1 MTLIDCW
8 SHAPVPGVARRLLLV
23 VLAALASVVAASPA
37 GAAGHKAHTAKPKT
51 KPNAG
56 IVDIYTTLGYEDG
69 AAAGTGMILT
79 RTGEVLTNNHVIQGA
94 THFRVV
100 DVTTHRS
107 YAANVVGYSVARDV
121 AVLQLVDASGLRTI
135 PLGNSGL
142 AHVGQAVVAR
152 GNALGRGGAPRVVA
166 GKVTALH
173 RQITATDGGG
183 GFSELL
189 SDLIET
195 NAHVVPGDSGGPLEN
210 AVGRAIGMVT
220 AGSTGRAVGTR
231 GYAIP
236 INRALALARQ
246 IVAGKASALV
256 HLGDTAFLGVGVEDA
271 PNGGAQITDV
281 VPGSAAAAAGL
292 VAGDVITSLN
302 GTAISSSTD
311 VRTAVLT
318 LAPGTSVAIGWTDA
332 TGTAQTGTITPASG
346 PPQ

>member
-1 MTLIDCW
+1 MWLIDGWC
-8 SHAPVPGVARRLLLV
+8 HARVPGVARRLLLV
-23 VLAALASVVAASPA
+23 VLAALAPVVAASPA
-37 GAAGHKAHTAKPKT
+37 GAAGHKAPAAKPKASS
-51 KPNAG
+51 NAG
-56 IVDIYTTLGYEDG
+56 IVDVYTTLGYEDG

-79 RTGEVLTNNHVIQGA
+79 RDGEVLTNNHVIQGA

-121 AVLQLVDASGLRTI
+121 AVLQLVGASALKTI

-142 AHVGQAVVAR
+142 ARVGQPVVAR
-152 GNALGRGGAPRVVA
+152 GNALGRGGAPKVAA
-166 GKVTALH
+166 GKVIGLH
-173 RQITATDGGG
+173 RQITATDGAGS
-183 GFSELL
+183 FPELL

-220 AGSTGRAVGTR
+220 AGSTGTGSR

-236 INRALALARQ
+236 INRALSLARQ
-246 IVAGKASALV
+246 IAAGKTSALV
-256 HLGDTAFLGVGVEDA
+256 HLGDTAFLGVSPADA
-271 PNGGAQITDV
+271 SGGGAEIKSV
-281 VPGSAAAAAGL
+281 VPGSPAAAAGL

-302 GTAISSSTD
+302 GTAITSSVD
-311 VRTAVLT
+311 VRTAVLSLT
-318 LAPGTSVAIGWTDA
+318 PGTAVAIGWTDT